1 MRNNRLIVAAAGSGK
16 TTFLVNEALGWKEGK
31 ILLTTFTQANKAEI
45 INKIIKINKC
55 IPENVTVQTWFSFLL
70 QHGVRPYQGSLF
82 EKDIK
87 GLVLASGQSGLKYKV
102 KGKPVFFGESN
113 DFEKHYFTDSL
124 KIYSDKLPKFV
135 CRCNEK
141 TKGEVIERL
150 SRVYSHIFVD
160 EVQDLAGFDLEFLKL
175 LFSSKISTILV
186 GDPRQGTYSTS
197 NSLKFKKFSKSEIVP
212 FFEDTKLGVDAD
224 SDSLTVN
231 YRCVPE
237 ICTLSNK
244 LFPNCKAA
252 SSGNK
257 KRTGHDGIFLVKSED
272 VPDYLESYKAIQLR
286 DSIKTPTNPNYR
298 AMNFGESKGLSFD
311 RVLIYPTQPFV
322 KWLLDNESELASTS
336 RSKFYVAI
344 TRARY
349 SVGIVYD
356 YDQHTDISGTV
367 KFKCAEKCSPLEKE
381 YPQWDDQC
389 PTSP

>member
-1 MRNNRLIVAAAGSGK
+1 MSNNRLIIAAAGSGK

-31 ILLTTFTQANKAEI
+31 ILITTFTQANESEI
-45 INKIIKINKC
+45 IKKIIKINKC
-55 IPENVTVQTWFSFLL
+55 IPENITVQTWFSFLL

-102 KGKPVFFGESN
+102 KSKPVFFGEN
-113 DFEKHYFTDSL
+113 NEFEKHYFTDSL

-150 SRVYSHIFVD
+150 SRIYSHIFVD
-160 EVQDLAGFDLEFLKL
+160 EVQDLSGYDLEFLKL
-175 LFSSKISTILV
+175 LFNSKISTILV

-197 NSLKFKKFSKSEIVP
+197 NSAKHKKFSRTKIVH
-212 FFEDTKLGVDAD
+212 FFDDTSIGVEAD
-224 SDSLTVN
+224 SVSLTVN

-237 ICTLSNK
+237 ICNLSAS
-244 LFPNCKAA
+244 LFPDFKEAT
-252 SSGNK
+252 SGNN
-257 KRTGHDGIFLVKSED
+257 KRTGHDGIFLVKTED
-272 VPDYLESYKAIQLR
+272 IADYLETYKAIQLR
-286 DSIKTPTNPNYR
+286 DSIRTDTNQNYR
-298 AMNFGESKGLSFD
+298 AMNFGESKGLSFG

-322 KWLLDNESELASTS
+322 KWLLNHESELAPTS
-336 RSKFYVAI
+336 RSKLYVAI

-356 YDQHTDISGTV
+356 YDHHTDIPGTV
-367 KFKCAEKCSPLEKE
+367 KFKGAGKSSALEKG
-381 YPQWDDQC
+381 YPQ
-389 PTSP
+389 